1 MTAPLKKV
9 LVVDDNEID
18 LKKMG
23 SIFEQEGV
31 DVAYAHSGVEA
42 AKWLKKNGNTRLDAI
57 ICDVMMPEMNG
68 IELSQLI
75 GGNFPLILVSDEGEL
90 PLLTDEYLDLVQ
102 AFVDKSDCEQTL
114 FNATIKAQE
123 RWSQDLKIPMA
134 A

>member
-1 MTAPLKKV
+1 MTTRLKKV
-9 LVVDDNEID
+9 LVVDDNEMD

-23 SIFEQEGV
+23 RIFEQEGV

-42 AKWLKKNGNTRLDAI
+42 ANWLKKNGNARLDAI
-57 ICDVMMPEMNG
+57 ICDVMMPGMNG
-68 IELSQLI
+68 IELSQLVSGTYPI
-75 GGNFPLILVSDEGEL
+75 ILVSEEGEL
-90 PLLTDEYLDLVQ
+90 PLLTGDYLDLVQ
-102 AFVDKSDCEQTL
+102 AFVDKDDCEQAL